1 MLEWVHQAI
10 VREMYMNIFSIL
22 LGKQYN
28 VLTYLPEAVLVID
41 DAGKIFY
48 ANKSAFKLF
57 ETNKLRGK
65 NINDYFLTNSDNII
79 RNKDEDIKQ
88 ILKIVSEE
96 QNTKITD
103 VKIVDVSSKKKKRYI
118 LTIIDNTQDHSLL
131 DQLITE
137 RQEQKIL
144 NHTKNVL
151 LTKMSNY
158 LCSPLHSVVG
168 FSQAMLEGL
177 SGEINDKQKK
187 YLEII
192 NGNSSELLIF
202 IEKLIEMSQVESD
215 IYKFDYKSFDAAALL
230 GVVKNEIAV
239 KIQNKDIALNIYTN
253 ELVKQ
258 NCYSDKN
265 VVKMVMANLIELAI
279 AGIETGAININLSN
293 PIPEFLLSKGFD
305 VGPEVNEKSYLMFE
319 MVLKG
324 VDTSVFSN
332 EDIFDPYVQVE
343 KNSKKYLLQSLLLG
357 STKKYI
363 NKLKGEIWFN
373 NQYANQV
380 SIVFIIPI
388 EKELLEEG
396 QAE

>member
-1 MLEWVHQAI
+1 
-10 VREMYMNIFSIL
+10 MNFLSLL

-41 DAGKIFY
+41 ETGKIFY
-48 ANKSAFKLF
+48 ANKKAFKLF
-57 ETNKLRGK
+57 ETNKLAGK

-79 RNKDEDIKQ
+79 RNSDEEIKQ
-88 ILKIVSEE
+88 ILKIVSAE

-103 VKIVDVSSKKKKRYI
+103 VKVVDVSSKKKKRYI

-158 LCSPLHSVVG
+158 LCSPLHSIVG

-177 SGEINDKQKK
+177 SGEMNDKQTK
-187 YLEII
+187 YLQIMNSNSAEI
-192 NGNSSELLIF
+192 LLF
-202 IEKLIEMSQVESD
+202 MEKLIELSQIESD
-215 IYKFDYKSFDAAALL
+215 LYKLDYTNFDATALL
-230 GVVKNEIAV
+230 GIVNNEISA
-239 KIQNKDIALNIYTN
+239 KIKNRDIVINTYTN
-253 ELVKQ
+253 DLIKQ

-265 VVKMVMANLIELAI
+265 VAKMIMTNLLEHAI
-279 AGIETGAININLSN
+279 STIDTGAININLSN
-293 PIPEFLLSKGFD
+293 PIPEFLLSKGFE

-319 MVLKG
+319 VVLKG
-324 VDTSVFSN
+324 VDPTAYSN
-332 EDIFDPYVQVE
+332 SDIFDPYVQVE
-343 KNSKKYLLQSLLLG
+343 KNSKKFLLQSILLG
-357 STKKYI
+357 SAKKYI
-363 NKLKGEIWFN
+363 NKLKGEIWVN

-380 SIVFIIPI
+380 SFVFIIPI
-388 EKELLEEG
+388 EKSLS
-396 QAE
+396 AEN